1 MDDKS
6 MMIVITW
13 LGAIALLV
21 IGAIFQLDFVGMFI
35 FVAIIFALGTTLFM
49 IFGGDDVQNLTEIE
63 QEVSQLRYDVQS
75 LHEKI
80 DEIKKLFE
88 E

>member
-1 MDDKS
+1 
-6 MMIVITW
+6 MMILITW
-13 LGAIALLV
+13 LGVIALLV
-21 IGAIFQLDFVGMFI
+21 IGAIFQLDFIGIFI
-35 FVAIIFALGTTLFM
+35 FVAIIFALGSTLFM
-49 IFGGDDVQNLTEIE
+49 IFGGDAAQNLTGLE
-63 QEVSQLRYDVQS
+63 QEVSQLRYEVQS

>member
-1 MDDKS
+1 
-6 MMIVITW
+6 MMILITW

-21 IGAIFQLDFVGMFI
+21 IGAIFQLDFIGIFI
-35 FVAIIFALGTTLFM
+35 FVAIIFALGSTLFM
-49 IFGGDDVQNLTEIE
+49 IFGGDDAQNLTEIE

-75 LHEKI
+75 LHEKM
-80 DEIKKLFE
+80 DEIIKLFE